1 MVHTNT
7 NDSFIQKDTKTF
19 SGGSKQINCVFR
31 ALIQKAS
38 NKIEVEK
45 FQAAQITNKQGDC
58 RKEPRRDP
66 LCTKTKI
73 NQNS

>member
-45 FQAAQITNKQGDC
+45 FQATQITDKDQMKKLISIWSTCVNG
-58 RKEPRRDP
+58 
-66 LCTKTKI
+66 
-73 NQNS
+73 

>member
-45 FQAAQITNKQGDC
+45 FQATQMTQINNKDQI
-58 RKEPRRDP
+58 KK
-66 LCTKTKI
+66 LI
-73 NQNS
+73 SI